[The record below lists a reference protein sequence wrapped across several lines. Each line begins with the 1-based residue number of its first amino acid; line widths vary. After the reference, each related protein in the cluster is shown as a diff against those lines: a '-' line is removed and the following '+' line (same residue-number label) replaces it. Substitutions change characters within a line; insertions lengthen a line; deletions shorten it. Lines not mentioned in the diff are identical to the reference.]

1 MEKWARSLKRVGEH
15 YRLECLMFVKIEDNN
30 ISSYHKESDINPSYL
45 IYKAKIVCSRQLLE
59 VGETRFWK
67 TREKKSQG

>member
-1 MEKWARSLKRVGEH
+1 M
-15 YRLECLMFVKIEDNN
+15 IEDNN

>member
-1 MEKWARSLKRVGEH
+1 
-15 YRLECLMFVKIEDNN
+15 MFVKIVYSSDSFRDEDNN